1 MAEAK
6 KAKAEALLLA
16 FLVLTSCFVAS
27 SSGCIPRRLLLV
39 SGTYYYPAPC
49 NDDGRMD
56 RPPKLRGGKDD
67 GMAEETGSR
76 RPKGPPSPTSYW
88 RATNNPTAAAA
99 PGINN

>member
-27 SSGCIPRRLLLV
+27 SSSGCIPRRLLLV

-49 NDDGRMD
+49 NDGRMD
-56 RPPKLRGGKDD
+56 GPPKLRGSKDD

-76 RPKGPPSPTSYW
+76 KPKGPPSPTSYW
-88 RATNNPTAAAA
+88 RAMNNPAAAAA